1 MRSETAAI
9 GLPVGAGHEDGRDT
23 RRTGTTGASGASK
36 APDRSDR
43 TAVIITIDAEI
54 APHTSNWRRD
64 GGRFALNRDVY
75 GITDRGSAGCAI
87 SLASSNSMA

>member
-1 MRSETAAI
+1 MRLEIAAI

-23 RRTGTTGASGASK
+23 RRTGATGVSGASK

-54 APHTSNWRRD
+54 APHTSNWR
-64 GGRFALNRDVY
+64 ALC
-75 GITDRGSAGCAI
+75 TET
-87 SLASSNSMA
+87 